1 MLRGPVRALWIL
13 AGLAACTAAP
23 ALAQQAAAP
32 ANPAA
37 ITVEAPYT
45 TGDAWID
52 RQLAD
57 IDAYARRY
65 PASFLDELERH
76 LAVRRRYA
84 EEVLAAQGWRA
95 GDLYFAC
102 AWAQAARLSCRE
114 LVRAYSRSPVRDWQ
128 AALKTLPVPPANA
141 NYRQVR
147 HAIVASYDRWDRPIE
162 LDARL
167 REQLGDRDQRLER
180 ARQAA
185 QPAPQPAPQLK
196 PESAPKP
203 PPKPAPKH

>member
-1 MLRGPVRALWIL
+1 MLRGPARALCLL
-13 AGLAACTAAP
+13 ASLAACTAAP
-23 ALAQQAAAP
+23 ALAQQAVAPAAP
-32 ANPAA
+32 AAT
-37 ITVEAPYT
+37 TVEAAYT
-45 TGDAWID
+45 TGDAWVD

-65 PASFLDELERH
+65 PGSFLDELERH
-76 LAVRRRYA
+76 LAVRRGYA
-84 EEVLAAQGWRA
+84 EAVLDAPGWRT

-102 AWAQAARLSCRE
+102 AWAQAAQLSCRE
-114 LVRAYSRSPVRDWQ
+114 LVRAYSQAPVRDWQ
-128 AALKTLPVPPANA
+128 AVLAALPGEAANA

-167 REQLGDRDQRLER
+167 RGQLGDREQRLER

-185 QPAPQPAPQLK
+185 QAALQPK
-196 PESAPKP
+196 PEPASKSAPKP
-203 PPKPAPKH
+203 APQR

>member
-1 MLRGPVRALWIL
+1 MRLRGSTPVLWLL
-13 AGLAACTAAP
+13 ASLVAWTAAP
-23 ALAQQAAAP
+23 VLAQQAATPATPAAP
-32 ANPAA
+32 A
-37 ITVEAPYT
+37 VEAPYT

-76 LAVRRRYA
+76 LAVRRGYA
-84 EEVLAAQGWRA
+84 EAVLGAQGWRA

-102 AWAQAARLSCRE
+102 AWAQAAQLSCRE
-114 LVRAYSRSPVRDWQ
+114 LVRAYSQAAARDWQ
-128 AALKTLPVPPANA
+128 AVLEALPAPPANT

-180 ARQAA
+180 AREAA
-185 QPAPQPAPQLK
+185 QPAPQSKSGPTPKL
-196 PESAPKP
+196 APKR
-203 PPKPAPKH
+203 